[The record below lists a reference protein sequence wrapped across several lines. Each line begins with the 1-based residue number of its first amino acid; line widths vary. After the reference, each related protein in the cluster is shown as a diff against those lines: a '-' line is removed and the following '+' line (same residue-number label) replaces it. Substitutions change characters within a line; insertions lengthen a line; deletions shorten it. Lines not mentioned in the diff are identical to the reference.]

1 MTNLPTYIYVYVI
14 SYILVCTNGHV
25 SLQLW
30 LYFLRSKCLS
40 LEMNYAIPLDTMT
53 LDSRKKDSNSV
64 LQFFFYFNGRCEID
78 KPYKVFLKLFYK
90 IR

>member
-1 MTNLPTYIYVYVI
+1 MGTYPFNSDFIFFEVNVFPWKWI
-14 SYILVCTNGHV
+14 MQSPAHFTD
-25 SLQLW
+25 
-30 LYFLRSKCLS
+30 KT
-40 LEMNYAIPLDTMT
+40 EDTMT

-64 LQFFFYFNGRCEID
+64 LQFFYFNGKCEID